1 MEIINNEIEQLARK
15 FLAEKSRKNYYEVV
29 ALDEDILEE
38 RRFLHEID
46 DERIKAFCDLRE
58 KYGEEEFVKH
68 LGEVITEADELH
80 DFSLGCEV
88 LKFNIDSPYH
98 QYSFGCHEL
107 VGESL
112 CKKDVL
118 VEMDDE
124 AYVQLLAL
132 CVEDKDM
139 NVNKLRYANEGL
151 YRLVVREVD
160 GYFCDDLYYCGK
172 HPYLI
177 TMDEI
182 REDANRILAEC
193 PEVRQWGYKGYSFM

>member
-1 MEIINNEIEQLARK
+1 MEIINNEIEKLARK
-15 FLAEKSRKNYYEVV
+15 LLAEKSRKNYYEVI

-46 DERIKAFCDLRE
+46 DEHIKEFCNLRE

-68 LGEVITEADELH
+68 LGEVITDAAELH
-80 DFSLGCEV
+80 DFSFGCEV

-124 AYVQLLAL
+124 AYVQLLVL

-139 NVNKLRYANEGL
+139 NVNKLRYANEDL

-160 GYFCDDLYYCGK
+160 GYFCDDLCYCGQ

-182 REDANRILAEC
+182 REDANRILAER